1 MGVGAL
7 PRRLFQYL
15 ACSLVALLVLL
26 LYYSRQL
33 EGQPAVVPGPTASAA
48 GPPALQPQQAVCQ
61 HQPVYPADI
70 EVRVDIGNMSSS
82 LLFGELSYNKTL
94 WQISC

>member
-1 MGVGAL
+1 MGAL

-33 EGQPAVVPGPTASAA
+33 EGQPAVVPGPTASA

-70 EVRVDIGNMSSS
+70 EVRLDIGTVTCLVFFS
-82 LLFGELSYNKTL
+82 LVR
-94 WQISC
+94 

>member
-1 MGVGAL
+1 MGGTL

-33 EGQPAVVPGPTASAA
+33 DGQPALLPRRQGPTASA
-48 GPPALQPQQAVCQ
+48 GPVLQPQQEPVCQ

-70 EVRVDIGNMSSS
+70 EVRKDNLSSFV
-82 LLFGELSYNKTL
+82 LRFAIKEYET
-94 WQISC
+94 IYI

>member
-1 MGVGAL
+1 
-7 PRRLFQYL
+7 
-15 ACSLVALLVLL
+15 VALLVLL

-33 EGQPAVVPGPTASAA
+33 EGQPAVAPGPTASAA

-70 EVRVDIGNMSSS
+70 EVRLDIGNI
-82 LLFGELSYNKTL
+82 GKHV
-94 WQISC
+94 

>member
-70 EVRVDIGNMSSS
+70 EVRVDIGNMSSF
-82 LLFGELSYNKTL
+82 LLFGELSYRKR
-94 WQISC
+94 C

>member
-33 EGQPAVVPGPTASAA
+33 EGQPAVAPGPTASAA
-48 GPPALQPQQAVCQ
+48 GPPALQPQQQAVCQ

-70 EVRVDIGNMSSS
+70 EVRLDIGDI
-82 LLFGELSYNKTL
+82 GKHV
-94 WQISC
+94 